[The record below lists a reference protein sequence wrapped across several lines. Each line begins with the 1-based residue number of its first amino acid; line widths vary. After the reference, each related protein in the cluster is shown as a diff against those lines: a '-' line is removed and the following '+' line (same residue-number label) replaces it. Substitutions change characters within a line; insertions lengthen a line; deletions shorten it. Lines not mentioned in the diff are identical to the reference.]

1 MFLGRSVPLC
11 ALVAVVISGCRSAPP
26 SAGNY
31 SSVSP
36 VVTIPADEPAIQA
49 DTSPI
54 QTTAFEEP
62 LPPAAEPV
70 KSGSS
75 PQAELS
81 LAKLIDEVQ
90 SRNPSL
96 QAMTAAWQ
104 AVAQRYP
111 QAISLD
117 DPMFSATAAPAS
129 FSSDDV
135 ESAYALQA
143 GQKFPWFGKR
153 AARGR
158 IAQAESNAAF
168 NDLED
173 SRIRLIEAT
182 QAAFYE
188 YYLAY
193 RELELNRENTNV
205 IHQFRDTTQSRYRA
219 NQVTQQDVLQAD
231 LELAQQERRKIEV
244 GRLQR
249 VAAARINT
257 LLREPPD
264 AQLPPPPQKLDI
276 PTEQADQA
284 VFQQLALEQ
293 RPDLRALAAK
303 VRAEQAAVTL
313 ACKNY
318 YPDVEVFGRYDT
330 FWQPADTQGDLRGQ
344 VGVNVNMPIYAG
356 RLNAAV
362 REAIFRVNQRRAE
375 YEQRQLDIQY
385 EVAAA
390 YEELEE
396 SRQILRLFGEKL
408 IPAAEQNVA
417 AARSNYDVSKTTF
430 LDLANAQRQL
440 ITLREEREMALAAYH
455 KRLAE
460 LTRITGGTVI
470 AADSSNENQK
480 LRLPDSQ

>member
-1 MFLGRSVPLC
+1 MSTGRLVPLC
-11 ALVAVVISGCRSAPP
+11 ALVAFLIAGCRTTPQPVSRYSAVPSAEKDSRDGSAPP
-26 SAGNY
+26 AEQ
-31 SSVSP
+31 P
-36 VVTIPADEPAIQA
+36 EIT
-49 DTSPI
+49 
-54 QTTAFEEP
+54 TTAFEEP
-62 LPPAAEPV
+62 LPSAQESV
-70 KSGSS
+70 KPGPGLQS
-75 PQAELS
+75 ELS
-81 LAKLIDEVQ
+81 LQQLIDEVQ
-90 SRNPSL
+90 GRNPSL
-96 QAMTAAWQ
+96 QAMAAAWQ
-104 AVAQRYP
+104 AAAQRYP
-111 QAISLD
+111 QAVSLD
-117 DPMFSATAAPAS
+117 DPMFSAIAAPAS
-129 FSSDDV
+129 FGSDDV
-135 ESAYALQA
+135 ESAYTLQA

-158 IAQAESNAAF
+158 MAQAESNVAF

-188 YYLAY
+188 YYLAH
-193 RELELNRENTNV
+193 RQLDLNQENAKV
-205 IHQFRDTTQSRYRA
+205 IRQFRDTTQSRYRA

-231 LELAQQERRKIEV
+231 LELAQQDRRRIEI

-249 VAAARINT
+249 VATARINT

-264 AQLPPPPQKLDI
+264 APLPPPPQQLTI
-276 PTEQADQA
+276 PNVPADQA
-284 VFQQLALEQ
+284 FFQQLALEQ
-293 RPDLRALAAK
+293 RPDLRSLAAK

-344 VGVNVNMPIYAG
+344 VGMNVNVPIYG
-356 RLNAAV
+356 RRLNAAV
-362 REAIFRVNQRRAE
+362 REAVFRVNQRRAE

-390 YEELEE
+390 YEELDW
-396 SRQILRLFGEKL
+396 SRQTLQLFSEKL

-430 LDLANAQRQL
+430 LDLATAQRQL

-460 LTRITGGTVI
+460 LKRITGGSVI
-470 AADSSNENQK
+470 ADVSSNEN
-480 LRLPDSQ
+480 